1 MQIPIHLLTTLPDP
15 HAEGARVMGI
25 CNSCRYCEGFCG
37 VFPAMERRIDFTR
50 LDMDYLANL
59 CHNCGACFHSCQ
71 YAPPHEFALN
81 LPRTLAQV
89 RVASYRDYAFPRSF
103 GVLYDRQGPW
113 LAVVLVV
120 AFALVMAAAAL
131 WKQNSPGVEAAAVG
145 KSFYAIIPHQTM
157 VLLFGVAFGWSIL
170 AMVISG
176 WRFYRTLSA
185 LDPMTAKAAAGAGQ
199 DAASKALRL
208 EYLDG
213 GGDGCVSE
221 SDAPSPARRMMHH
234 AVFYGFMLCFAST
247 SIATVY
253 HYAFGWPAPYD
264 LISLPV
270 ILGTVGGLAM
280 ALGTTAMLMSRLK
293 RDSRIQDNQ
302 QQTMDLAFVGLLWAV
317 SVTGLAL
324 LAWRETVLMPAML
337 IIHLA
342 SVMGFFILMPY
353 GKFVHGMYRGLA
365 LLQHAREQRS
375 PNRFATLDG

>member
-1 MQIPIHLLTTLPDP
+1 MQIPIQLLTSLADP

-89 RVASYRDYAFPRSF
+89 RLASYRDYAFPRSF
-103 GVLYDRQGPW
+103 GALYDRQGPW
-113 LAVVLVV
+113 LAVVLVI
-120 AFALVMAAAAL
+120 ALALVMAAAAL
-131 WKQNSPGVEAAAVG
+131 WKQNSLSLGASAIG

-157 VLLFGVAFGWSIL
+157 VVLFGAAFGWSVF
-170 AMVISG
+170 AMFVSG
-176 WRFYRTLSA
+176 WRFYRATTA
-185 LDPMTAKAAAGAGQ
+185 LDPMTSKAVPGAGQ
-199 DAASKALRL
+199 VAASKALRL

-213 GGDGCVSE
+213 GGDGCVND
-221 SDAPSPARRMMHH
+221 SDAPSTARRLMHH

-247 SIATVY
+247 SIATIY
-253 HYAFGWPAPYD
+253 HYVFRWQAPYD

-270 ILGTVGGLAM
+270 ILGTVGGLLM
-280 ALGTTAMLMSRLK
+280 VLGTTGMLMSRFR
-293 RDSRIQDNQ
+293 RDARIQDSE
-302 QQTMDLAFVGLLWAV
+302 QQTMDLGFVGLLWAV
-317 SVTGLAL
+317 AVTGLAL
-324 LAWRETVLMPAML
+324 LAWRETTLMPAML

-342 SVMGFFILMPY
+342 SVLAFFILMPY
-353 GKFVHGMYRGLA
+353 GKFVHGLYRGIA

-375 PNRFATLDG
+375 PNRFASLES